1 MRKSKEKLDE
11 PTPVIAVRVPELL
24 RQRIRLS
31 AAQSGRSMSEEVAWL
46 LENAFKWQQ
55 DLGTRDKMLE
65 DARRLLHDAAEH
77 ARRIPGDRLELELR
91 RQNWKRDEVGR
102 WAPPKVH
109 GLPADGFLPQPI
121 PKSERSRKGAAQK
134 RRAS

>member
-1 MRKSKEKLDE
+1 MSSSCPVQAKLLRYLTPDGQDNTTMRKSKEKLDE

-91 RQNWKRDEVGR
+91 RQNWKRDEVG
-102 WAPPKVH
+102 
-109 GLPADGFLPQPI
+109 
-121 PKSERSRKGAAQK
+121 
-134 RRAS
+134 